1 MDSIF
6 YEEYTIDI
14 IYLSIYEYTLY
25 DLVLCMYIVEH
36 LHMSRVR
43 SCVKMC
49 IILRTMVSF
58 DYQK

>member
-25 DLVLCMYIVEH
+25 DLVMCMYIVEH
-36 LHMSRVR
+36 LRRSRVR
-43 SCVKMC
+43 SCVKMY